1 MKSYSFI
8 ISTAQQYTLCNLI
21 LQPNELQELCDNL
34 MVWKGSYYMPHNIE
48 PEGLIFNSED
58 KKPFFPGNETKWG
71 QSKLMCRGLLI
82 SLWQWMIY
90 IYQILEKWDLNQKGT
105 YTLHIMGIGLDA
117 YLRKFIVF

>member
-21 LQPNELQELCDNL
+21 LQPIELQELCDNL
-34 MVWKGSYYMPHNIE
+34 MVWKGSYYMTHNIE
-48 PEGLIFNSED
+48 PKGLIFNGGD

-82 SLWQWMIY
+82 YLWQWMIY

-105 YTLHIMGIGLDA
+105 YTLHILP
-117 YLRKFIVF
+117 

>member
-34 MVWKGSYYMPHNIE
+34 MVWKGSYCMPHNIE

-82 SLWQWMIY
+82 SLWKWMIY

-105 YTLHIMGIGLDA
+105 YTLHILP
-117 YLRKFIVF
+117 